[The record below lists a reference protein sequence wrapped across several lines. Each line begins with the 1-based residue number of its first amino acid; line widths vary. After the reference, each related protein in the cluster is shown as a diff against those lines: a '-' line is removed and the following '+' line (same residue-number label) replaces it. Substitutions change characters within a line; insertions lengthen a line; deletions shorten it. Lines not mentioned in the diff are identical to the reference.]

1 MGSNAKLAVVAALLI
16 LLQVSCVAVARHHH
30 GGKKQ
35 PDPCGPDAAADS
47 APGTQ
52 GHHKERPPHC
62 PKPGAGGGGGTPAV
76 MTVNGFQKGQDGGGP
91 AACDGKFHSNKDMIV
106 ALSTRWYAGGKRCHH
121 TIRIT
126 SKHNG
131 RTVEAKVVDECDS
144 RHGCK
149 DNIVDTSEAVWKA
162 LGLDSN
168 IGEVPVTWS
177 DA

>member
-1 MGSNAKLAVVAALLI
+1 MGNAKLAVVAATLVI
-16 LLQVSCVAVARHHH
+16 LLQASCDVAVARQHH
-30 GGKKQ
+30 GGKK
-35 PDPCGPDAAADS
+35 PGP
-47 APGTQ
+47 
-52 GHHKERPPHC
+52 
-62 PKPGAGGGGGTPAV
+62 GGTPGV
-76 MTVNGFQKGQDGGGP
+76 MTVNGFQKGEEGGGP
-91 AACDGKFHSNKDMIV
+91 AACDGKFHSDKDMVV

-149 DNIVDTSEAVWKA
+149 DNIVDTSQAVWKA
-162 LGLDSN
+162 LGLDTDV
-168 IGEVPVTWS
+168 GEVPVTWS